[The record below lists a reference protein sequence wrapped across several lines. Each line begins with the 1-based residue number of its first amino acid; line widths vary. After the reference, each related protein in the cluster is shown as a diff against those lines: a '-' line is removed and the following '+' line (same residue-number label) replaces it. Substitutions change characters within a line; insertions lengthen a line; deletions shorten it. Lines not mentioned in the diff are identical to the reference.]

1 MFRLSFCFVFKEE
14 IYVIV
19 KRGNYSG
26 RYSSAWHS
34 VKSGTNAEGRCVRLQ
49 STSGGKYFSE
59 VLYMYYRVKTKIS
72 EQVGNC
78 L

>member
-1 MFRLSFCFVFKEE
+1 MHGILL
-14 IYVIV
+14 
-19 KRGNYSG
+19 
-26 RYSSAWHS
+26 
-34 VKSGTNAEGRCVRLQ
+34 SGTNAEGRCVRLR

-59 VLYMYYRVKTKIS
+59 VLYMYYRVKTKIN